1 MRKELPALFLAL
13 SLLSSCSPG
22 NRAAE
27 LFETAQFEEVQGNRA
42 AELFETAQFE
52 EVQNNQEHAK
62 QLYSEIIAKYPESE
76 YAKKA
81 KERLSEL

>member
-1 MRKELPALFLAL
+1 MKKAMLILFMFLAISL
-13 SLLSSCSPG
+13 SGCS
-22 NRAAE
+22 
-27 LFETAQFEEVQGNRA
+27 GNRA